1 MRRLLLLRHAKA
13 EPWDHRDDFDREL
26 TERGQDD
33 ARHIG
38 DLLVGSDLLPD
49 LIVYSGALRT
59 RQTAEAVASRLPRAV
74 EALEENALYEATRY
88 LVLEVLRDL
97 PESAHTVLVVAHNP
111 GIGDIASYLAGDGPK
126 DQRLR
131 MASKYPTSGLAVL
144 EFEIANWSKIEPH
157 RARLNR
163 FVSPA
168 DLGLRNG

>member
-13 EPWDHRDDFDREL
+13 EPWDSRDDFDREL
-26 TERGQDD
+26 TERGQND

-38 DLLVGSDLLPD
+38 DLLVASDMLPD
-49 LIVYSGALRT
+49 LIVYSSARRT

-74 EALEENALYEATRY
+74 ESLEENALYEATRY

-97 PESAHTVLVVAHNP
+97 PDDARTILVVGHNT
-111 GIGDIASYLAGDGPK
+111 GVGDTANYLAGDGPK
-126 DQRLR
+126 DQRQR

-144 EFEIANWSKIEPH
+144 EFELDSWANIEPH
-157 RARLNR
+157 RARLRR

-168 DLGLRNG
+168 DLGLRNS